1 MAWGSGKPG
10 LYRHLARLNS
20 TVHFEKVPKCCQ
32 VYFLETSCL
41 HADYHCRLGLVAVKG
56 SLMKISIRRMLGLS
70 LLGIML
76 ATAVP
81 SFASPQ
87 GGKKGGG
94 KKGGKS
100 GKGAQKKGGKGS
112 GK

>member
-1 MAWGSGKPG
+1 
-10 LYRHLARLNS
+10 
-20 TVHFEKVPKCCQ
+20 
-32 VYFLETSCL
+32 
-41 HADYHCRLGLVAVKG
+41 
-56 SLMKISIRRMLGLS
+56 MKISIRRMLGLS

-87 GGKKGGG
+87 GGKKGGSG
-94 KKGGKS
+94 KKGGK
-100 GKGAQKKGGKGS
+100 GKSQKKGGKGS